1 MPLHP
6 DLSPL
11 IGLPYNIDHSP
22 RVDMISEAVNC
33 QRMLHQA
40 YQSRLGIILP
50 KGMWSQEIFHDESL
64 IFATV
69 DRFAFEAD
77 IGIFGPIHGRDPR
90 YFHLAYF
97 TGQHDESG
105 DPLLLHATVYDRQVS
120 IWKLSDFFKKPRYE
134 ELKRIKRVK
143 PELFDSQ
150 VRPVIFQ

>member
-1 MPLHP
+1 
-6 DLSPL
+6 
-11 IGLPYNIDHSP
+11 
-22 RVDMISEAVNC
+22 
-33 QRMLHQA
+33 
-40 YQSRLGIILP
+40 
-50 KGMWSQEIFHDESL
+50 MWSQEIFHDESL